1 MATPASLANPPV
13 HPTMTRTVPHRA
25 LDPEP
30 RPPPTPRGETGQGR
44 TTFRYP
50 VEPTALV
57 ERADS
62 EPADFRT
69 RRASSTVATETA
81 IITA

>member
-13 HPTMTRTVPHRA
+13 HPTMARTVPHRA

-30 RPPPTPRGETGQGR
+30 RPPRRHAAKTGQSR

-57 ERADS
+57 KRADS

-69 RRASSTVATETA
+69 RRASSTVAKETA